1 MVTQTKMT
9 DDIVISV
16 KNLTKKYRIFGHPGD
31 RIKQALTL
39 GLAHFHQGFTALQD
53 VSFEIKKG
61 ETIGIIGRNGSG
73 KSTLL
78 QVICGISKPTS
89 GSVQVRG
96 RISAML
102 ELGAGFNPE
111 FTGRENV
118 YFQGA
123 IQGFTEA
130 QMRDRFDAIAAF
142 ADIGDFIDQ
151 PVRTYS
157 SGMFVRLA
165 FAVAVHVEP
174 DILVIDEV
182 LAVGDANFQQKCFDR
197 IYRLQSHGTTIIVIS
212 HNPYHIERLCHRA
225 AVMRQGRLSEL
236 LPAKEILA
244 RYHEMAQEDLG
255 PSPAMNES
263 CREGTHELYFEK
275 VLLENALASGTDT
288 VVTTESLRIV
298 AEIFAKRPMDN
309 VRFRFELCSSSNDVV
324 TVVATNGFTETKI
337 FHGKHRISFAM
348 ESCQLTSGWYYL
360 NAIAG
365 NKNVRLDTW
374 QRVIDF
380 KVLLR
385 DKSAQDLSL
394 DQGVF
399 ICQGFWEFS

>member
-1 MVTQTKMT
+1 MPS
-9 DDIVISV
+9 DIAISV

-31 RIKQALTL
+31 RIKQFFSFGLRQYHLEFMALR
-39 GLAHFHQGFTALQD
+39 D
-53 VSFEIKKG
+53 ISFDIKKG
-61 ETIGIIGRNGSG
+61 ETIGIIGSNGSG

-89 GSVQVRG
+89 GSVQAKG

-118 YFQGA
+118 YFQGTM
-123 IQGFTEA
+123 QGFTEA
-130 QMRDRFDAIAAF
+130 QMGSRFDDIAAF
-142 ADIGDFIDQ
+142 AGIGDFIDQ

-182 LAVGDANFQQKCFDR
+182 LAVGDAFFQQKCFDK
-197 IYRLQSHGTTIIVIS
+197 IYLLQSHGTTIIVVS

-225 AVMRQGRLSEL
+225 AVMHQGQLSDL

-244 RYHEMAQEDLG
+244 RYHEMAQEGLS
-255 PSPAMNES
+255 PSPALNQS
-263 CREGTHELYFEK
+263 HREGTHELYFEK
-275 VLLENALASGTDT
+275 VLIENAMMPGTNT
-288 VVTTESLRIV
+288 VLTTEPMRIV
-298 AEIFAKRPMDN
+298 AEVFAKRPMN
-309 VRFRFELCSSSNDVV
+309 NIRFRFELCSSSNDVV
-324 TVVATNGFTETKI
+324 TVVATNGFTETKE
-337 FHGKHRISFAM
+337 FHGKHRILFEM
-348 ESCQLTSGWYYL
+348 EPCQLTSGWYYL

-380 KVLLR
+380 KVLLQN
-385 DKSAQDLSL
+385 KSAQDLSL

-399 ICQGFWEFS
+399 VCQGRWGFS